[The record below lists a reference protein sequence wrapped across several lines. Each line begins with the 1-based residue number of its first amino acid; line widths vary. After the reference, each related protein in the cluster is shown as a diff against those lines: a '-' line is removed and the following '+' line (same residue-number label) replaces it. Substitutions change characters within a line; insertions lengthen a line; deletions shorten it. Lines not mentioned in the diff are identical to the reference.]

1 MTTKQIPDQIQAS
14 IHQDAI
20 NRVPEFFNASTS
32 DIMNELLQNC
42 RRSGASRVD
51 ITLEDHCITVADD
64 GKGIMDPET
73 VLSFGMTGWDKQ
85 TTKSE
90 HPAGMGL
97 YALARREQVC
107 IRSKSG
113 TGEAWQVNLT
123 PNHFVG
129 KLPAPIERMLDNQQ
143 VTGTTVTFS
152 GEPNDEKS
160 IKKAIEYYPL
170 PVRINGETT
179 EQKDFL
185 EKANHIEEWQGI
197 RIGVYINNRS
207 IIHGST
213 ADLNFHGVIVRE
225 ARLPIINGI
234 QSRWNILADV
244 RECPQLELTL
254 PARRE
259 VMESP
264 FMSEFR
270 QACRTAIY
278 QAMTLQPEPVD
289 VPKKVQD
296 AAKAVGISLPDAS
309 PRLEKWQ
316 PAKARENPYSE
327 SEQRGK
333 IGENSIVMEAD
344 ISTPDQL
351 TLARAAN
358 QNGIMNRLTRSND
371 DLIGY
376 DWYDQLTKA
385 TGLRVNIT
393 DQNGD
398 NDLDEVRLTKKGLDN
413 PRPDQITI
421 TIETKATGKTASE
434 SEIQLLT
441 DLVFKNGE
449 EDYMDD
455 VKPLITKESDLQHHE
470 LADLMLDAFF
480 YPNDD
485 YDSDSYE
492 TQEMIHQ
499 EAYERTAIEIL
510 ESRDDAII
518 STITKAIQR
527 HILYEIPKGAV
538 VNIRISR
545 SEPTQ
550 ITLKYE
556 D

>member
-1 MTTKQIPDQIQAS
+1 M
-14 IHQDAI
+14 
-20 NRVPEFFNASTS
+20 
-32 DIMNELLQNC
+32 
-42 RRSGASRVD
+42 
-51 ITLEDHCITVADD
+51 
-64 GKGIMDPET
+64 
-73 VLSFGMTGWDKQ
+73 
-85 TTKSE
+85 
-90 HPAGMGL
+90 
-97 YALARREQVC
+97 
-107 IRSKSG
+107 
-113 TGEAWQVNLT
+113 
-123 PNHFVG
+123 
-129 KLPAPIERMLDNQQ
+129 
-143 VTGTTVTFS
+143 
-152 GEPNDEKS
+152 
-160 IKKAIEYYPL
+160 
-170 PVRINGETT
+170 
-179 EQKDFL
+179 
-185 EKANHIEEWQGI
+185 
-197 RIGVYINNRS
+197 
-207 IIHGST
+207 
-213 ADLNFHGVIVRE
+213 
-225 ARLPIINGI
+225 
-234 QSRWNILADV
+234 
-244 RECPQLELTL
+244 
-254 PARRE
+254 
-259 VMESP
+259 
-264 FMSEFR
+264 
-270 QACRTAIY
+270 
-278 QAMTLQPEPVD
+278 
-289 VPKKVQD
+289 
-296 AAKAVGISLPDAS
+296 
-309 PRLEKWQ
+309 
-316 PAKARENPYSE
+316 
-327 SEQRGK
+327 
-333 IGENSIVMEAD
+333 
-344 ISTPDQL
+344 
-351 TLARAAN
+351 
-358 QNGIMNRLTRSND
+358 ND

-449 EDYMDD
+449 EEYMDD

-492 TQEMIHQ
+492 TREMIHQ